1 MFLSGKSMFYQF
13 RLYQFIQAVIL
24 DQISSLANN
33 ILVIIGMMMGMS
45 ILMIILTIIL
55 GIGFM

>member
-1 MFLSGKSMFYQF
+1 MFYQF